1 MLNRATYDA
10 TMRRSIPSAMPLGGR
25 TAPVRRGAAPAT
37 RQFGPVLPNVA
48 VAITFSLRRLAI
60 TWVLV
65 LLLLVQAW
73 TGSTQPAQYSEY
85 QVKGAF
91 LVKFAMFV
99 DWPTTSFPDPNT
111 PITIGIL
118 GEDPFGGEFEAA
130 LKSEVASGR
139 HFELKRFGNLQEL
152 TDCHMIFVTAQES
165 QRLPEILGA
174 TRGKP
179 VLIVGDRDRFAHEGG
194 MVNFIKES
202 GKVRFEVNAAAIEAH
217 GLKISAKLLQVSRP
231 VTPDGAKGGALR

>member
-1 MLNRATYDA
+1 MLNRATHDA
-10 TMRRSIPSAMPLGGR
+10 GMRHDVPSANTVGAR
-25 TAPVRRGAAPAT
+25 AAPA
-37 RQFGPVLPNVA
+37 RRSVGPEKRSSSPAAPNV
-48 VAITFSLRRLAI
+48 VGVCLSLRRLAR
-60 TWVLV
+60 TWILI
-65 LLLLVQAW
+65 LLLLLQAW
-73 TGSTQPAQYSEY
+73 TGNTQQAHYSEY

-99 DWPTTSFPDPNT
+99 DWPTKSFPDART

-130 LKSEVASGR
+130 LKSENANGR
-139 HFELKRFGNLQEL
+139 HFELKRFRNLQEL
-152 TDCHMIFVTAQES
+152 TDCHMIFVSGPES
-165 QRLPEILGA
+165 QRLPEILTA
-174 TRGKP
+174 TRDKP

-217 GLKISAKLLQVSRP
+217 GLKISAKLLQVSKP
-231 VTPDGAKGGALR
+231 VTPDGPKGGR

>member
-1 MLNRATYDA
+1 MTHGARAASARSGADA
-10 TMRRSIPSAMPLGGR
+10 AKHRSWS
-25 TAPVRRGAAPAT
+25 VR
-37 RQFGPVLPNVA
+37 PNVA
-48 VAITFSLRRLAI
+48 GTSLSLRHLAR
-60 TWVLV
+60 TWVLI
-65 LLLLVQAW
+65 LLLLLQSW
-73 TGSTQPAQYSEY
+73 TGNTQQGQYSEY

-99 DWPTTSFPDPNT
+99 DWPTKSFPDART

-130 LKSEVASGR
+130 LKSEIANGR
-139 HFELKRFGNLQEL
+139 HFELKRFRNLQEL
-152 TDCHMIFVTAQES
+152 TDCHMIFVNGPES
-165 QRLPEILGA
+165 QRLPEILTA
-174 TRGKP
+174 TRDKA

-231 VTPDGAKGGALR
+231 VTPDGPKGGR